1 MIDAQTWSR
10 GLESSLRATRRVLVH
25 QKSGLE
31 LSPPNSNAQNC
42 MPWLCGHENVLDGA
56 ETLHSLI
63 FDGVELHGTSS
74 LGW

>member
-1 MIDAQTWSR
+1 
-10 GLESSLRATRRVLVH
+10 
-25 QKSGLE
+25 
-31 LSPPNSNAQNC
+31 